1 MQLIRSL
8 VISNEFSIIR
18 EKVIQIE
25 ILDIILKLRKFD
37 LVVPLKKI
45 LTDNMYVQTLDNYV
59 IDHLEDTIYQLNEAK
74 FISMR
79 SQTRK

>member
-1 MQLIRSL
+1 VQLIRSL

>member
-18 EKVIQIE
+18 EKIIQIE